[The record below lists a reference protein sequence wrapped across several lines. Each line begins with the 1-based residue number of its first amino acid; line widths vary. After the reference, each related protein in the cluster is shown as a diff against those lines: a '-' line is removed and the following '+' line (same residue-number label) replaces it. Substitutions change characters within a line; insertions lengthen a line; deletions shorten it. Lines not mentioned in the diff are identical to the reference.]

1 MNNNRRDATS
11 PEVVAF
17 RDLPSIE
24 AIGERRFP
32 VNEPD
37 DDAGASS
44 KSRHPR
50 EDRAGR
56 TWRVL
61 GLVVHAHIAELAATG
76 LLDDDSA
83 TTAASG
89 LDRVLVSDDIPLELT
104 AQLVTLDERL
114 DRAVSLELAAA
125 TRVAR
130 SPFDTGSAVLR
141 IVARDLIDALDR
153 AVAQWQTAVLDL
165 AQAHVVT
172 LMPLTADAAVVQPTT
187 VAHWL
192 GPVIGATGRG
202 RAALAAA
209 RGETNRSPLGAGAG
223 AGVGFEID
231 RAALAHRLDF
241 DGPVDNTL
249 DAVVSVDWLVAIGQA
264 ASRLLQPTVMLLD
277 ELLIWR
283 RTDPLA
289 IRLEDRGLAN
299 AAGVPQWTGVSSIVE
314 TLAKV
319 RASLRMAGTLTE
331 TAHHQP
337 YAPSLARL
345 DDLAGRI
352 QRTLTSA
359 TDALSACRDLIGTVD
374 VNRAYLANRAGRG
387 FSTSSDLA
395 IFLML
400 EEQIDPSSAERIA
413 AMTVARAREQGVEA
427 SGITQDLID
436 AAALLVLGR
445 ELKVEFEAISRYLA
459 PRRFVERRGL
469 QGGPAP
475 AETRA
480 YLDRARKA
488 IRVGGSGEEGGR

>member
-1 MNNNRRDATS
+1 MIPDQ
-11 PEVVAF
+11 
-17 RDLPSIE
+17 
-24 AIGERRFP
+24 RFP
-32 VNEPD
+32 NPD
-37 DDAGASS
+37 VAAGVSA
-44 KSRHPR
+44 RLPR
-50 EDRAGR
+50 QDRADR

-61 GLVVHAHIAELAATG
+61 GRVVGAHLAELAATG

-83 TTAASG
+83 AAAADG
-89 LDRVLVSDDIPLELT
+89 VVRVMDAEEMPATLT
-104 AQLVTLDERL
+104 AQLAILDERL

-125 TRVAR
+125 ARVAR

-141 IVARDLIDALDR
+141 IVARDLIDDLDA
-153 AVAQWQTAVLDL
+153 AVADWEIAVLDL

-172 LMPLTADAAVVQPTT
+172 LMPLTADGATVQPTT

-192 GPVIGATGRG
+192 GPVIGATARG
-202 RAALAAA
+202 RATLAVA
-209 RGETNRSPLGAGAG
+209 RAETNRSPLGAGAG

-231 RAALAHRLDF
+231 RAALAGRLEL

-249 DAVVSVDWLVAIGQA
+249 DALVSVDWLVGIGHA
-264 ASRLLQPTVMLLD
+264 VSRLLQPSVMLLD

-283 RTDPLA
+283 RTDPQA
-289 IRLEDRGLAN
+289 IRLDEHGMVN
-299 AAGVPQWTGVSSIVE
+299 AAGIPQWSGAAGLVE

-319 RASLRMAGTLTE
+319 RAALRMAETLAE
-331 TAHHQP
+331 VAHHQP

-345 DDLAGRI
+345 DDFAGRI
-352 QRTLTSA
+352 QRTLTAA
-359 TDALSACRDLIGTVD
+359 TEAMAACRELIGGVD
-374 VNRAYLANRAGRG
+374 INRAYLANRAGRG

-488 IRVGGSGEEGGR
+488 VAQQSSKNHRGR

>member
-1 MNNNRRDATS
+1 MTNSRPD
-11 PEVVAF
+11 VVAPGS
-17 RDLPSIE
+17 LPSSE
-24 AIGERRFP
+24 AKGELP
-32 VNEPD
+32 SLT
-37 DDAGASS
+37 DAFTADKAAPLRG
-44 KSRHPR
+44 RHPR
-50 EDRAGR
+50 DARADR
-56 TWRVL
+56 TWQALARV
-61 GLVVHAHIAELAATG
+61 VAAHIAELAATG

-83 TTAASG
+83 ATATDG
-89 LDRVLVSDDIPLELT
+89 LAQVIAAGDAPATLT
-104 AQLVTLDERL
+104 AQLAALDERL

-125 TRVAR
+125 ARVAR

-141 IVARDLIDALDR
+141 IVARDLIDDLDLT
-153 AVAQWQTAVLDL
+153 VAAWETAVLDL

-172 LMPLTADAAVVQPTT
+172 LMPLTADAATVQPTT

-192 GPVIGATGRG
+192 GPVIGATA
-202 RAALAAA
+202 RARVALAAA
-209 RGETNRSPLGAGAG
+209 RAETNRSPLGAGAG

-231 RAALAHRLDF
+231 RGALARRLDF

-264 ASRLLQPTVMLLD
+264 ASRLLQPAVMLLD

-283 RTDPLA
+283 RTDPFA
-289 IRLEDRGLAN
+289 IRLDDQGLAN
-299 AAGVPQWTGVSSIVE
+299 AAGIPQWSGATGLVE
-314 TLAKV
+314 TLAKI
-319 RASLRMAGTLTE
+319 RSALRMAETLGE
-331 TAHHQP
+331 VAHHQP

-345 DDLAGRI
+345 DDFAGRI
-352 QRTLTSA
+352 QRTIFAAVEALT
-359 TDALSACRDLIGTVD
+359 ACRELLGHIDI
-374 VNRAYLANRAGRG
+374 NRAYLANRSGRG

-436 AAALLVLGR
+436 AAAMLVLGR

-459 PRRFVERRGL
+459 PRRFVERRAL

-488 IRVGGSGEEGGR
+488 VKGGGMKEEG

>member
-1 MNNNRRDATS
+1 MISDHRS
-11 PEVVAF
+11 PNPDVAAGIPA
-17 RDLPSIE
+17 RLP
-24 AIGERRFP
+24 RQ
-32 VNEPD
+32 
-37 DDAGASS
+37 
-44 KSRHPR
+44 
-50 EDRAGR
+50 DRADR
-56 TWRVL
+56 TWHVL
-61 GLVVHAHIAELAATG
+61 GTVVGSHIAELAASG

-83 TTAASG
+83 GAASEG
-89 LDRVLVSDDIPLELT
+89 LAQVMASPDVPSELT
-104 AQLVTLDERL
+104 AQLAILDERL

-125 TRVAR
+125 ARVAR
-130 SPFDTGSAVLR
+130 SPFDTGATVLR
-141 IVARDLIDALDR
+141 IVARDLIDDLDG
-153 AVAQWQTAVLDL
+153 AVAAWEIAVLDL

-172 LMPLTADAAVVQPTT
+172 LMPLTADGATIQPTT

-192 GPVIGATGRG
+192 GPVIGATARG
-202 RAALAAA
+202 RSALATA
-209 RGETNRSPLGAGAG
+209 RAETNRSPLGAGAG

-231 RAALAHRLDF
+231 RAALAGRLHF

-249 DAVVSVDWLVAIGQA
+249 DALVSVDWLVAVGHA
-264 ASRLLQPTVMLLD
+264 VSRLLQPAVMLLD

-283 RTDPLA
+283 RTDPQA
-289 IRLEDRGLAN
+289 IRLDEGGLAH
-299 AAGVPQWTGVSSIVE
+299 AAGVPQWSGAAGLVE

-319 RASLRMAGTLTE
+319 RAALRMAGTLAE
-331 TAHHQP
+331 VAHHQP

-352 QRTLTSA
+352 PRTLLAA
-359 TDALSACRDLIGTVD
+359 TEAMTACREMIATVD
-374 VNRAYLANRAGRG
+374 INRAYLANRAGRG

-459 PRRFVERRGL
+459 PRRFVERRAL

-480 YLDRARKA
+480 WLDRARKQVQGA
-488 IRVGGSGEEGGR
+488 RSEEQGKRQRG